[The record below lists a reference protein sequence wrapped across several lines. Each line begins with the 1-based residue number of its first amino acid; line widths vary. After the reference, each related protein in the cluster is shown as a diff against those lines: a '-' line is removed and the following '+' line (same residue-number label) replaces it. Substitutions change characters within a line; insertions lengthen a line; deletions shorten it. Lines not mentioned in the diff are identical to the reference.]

1 VKSLLDLKLGQ
12 LATIASFNAESDLVN
27 KLMGMGCLPGESVKL
42 SKYAPLGCP
51 IAIEIAGY
59 ELSLRKTEA
68 ACILIH

>member
-1 VKSLLDLKLGQ
+1 MKSLLDLKLGQ